1 MGNGEWSMNTGYTLH
16 ANASYVDVLTFLS
29 HSSYFIFISLVY
41 VIFDPGAS
49 IQQSLTK
56 LNYMKRTFIFLISM
70 SLIASVQAGGGDK
83 NIVSSVLKSAMVYR
97 NGAELTHSAKASL
110 NQGNNELVIDN
121 ISNRIDINSL
131 QIGSN
136 GNVTILS
143 VEFSTN
149 FLRPEHKLPVVKKL
163 EDSLETVNNELARV
177 QVVLKTDHELL
188 DLLKANKEIR
198 GDQTGVSVV
207 ELTKMMDYYKTK
219 TLELQNEIS
228 RYKEKELKQLEMIAK
243 INRQIKE
250 EEQKNNKTIGKLL
263 LQLYSPLAGSY
274 DFTISYVTPNA
285 GWNPSY
291 DLRVENINKPVSL
304 AYKAKL
310 VQSTGIDWQQ
320 VKLALSTSVPSQH
333 NNAPD
338 VKTWFLAYVNPV
350 GYVSPYYSNRIAG
363 VGAPV
368 AAMEEVKIM
377 GYSSISRDKK
387 QEEQAEPVYV
397 VNGTVM
403 SKAEFSK
410 IDSKAIKNIE
420 VLKDASATAVY
431 GSRASGGAVVVTL
444 KEMGDFVSVK
454 DNQLNVVFDIDLP
467 YDVPS
472 NGKEQN
478 VNLKDYK
485 IPAQYKYYSA
495 PRLDKEAYL
504 LGEIVDWEALNLLPG
519 EANIIFEGTYIGK
532 TSIDAGSVLD
542 TLSLTLGRDKR
553 VVVTRERLA
562 DFSSVKFLGTNK
574 KQTFTFEITVRN
586 NKKETVQME
595 LRDQYPVST
604 NKDIEV
610 ELLQHDGASVNGE
623 TGILTWKPQLAPG
636 EIKKYRVSY
645 SVKYPKDKAIN
656 L

>member
-1 MGNGEWSMNTGYTLH
+1 MQVVLFCYPVF
-16 ANASYVDVLTFLS
+16 YVNLLTPSTFQL
-29 HSSYFIFISLVY
+29 Y
-41 VIFDPGAS
+41 VILPKRAS
-49 IQQSLTK
+49 IIKSFIK
-56 LNYMKRTFIFLISM
+56 MNFMKRTLIVLISL
-70 SLIASVQAGGGDK
+70 SLGASVQAGDDK
-83 NIVSSVLKSAMVYR
+83 KIVTSVLKSAMVYR
-97 NGAELTHSAKASL
+97 SGAELTHSAKALL
-110 NQGNNELVIDN
+110 NQGNSELVIDN

-149 FLRPEHKLPVVKKL
+149 FLRPEHKLPIVKKL
-163 EDSLETVNNELARV
+163 DDSLDAVKDELTRV
-177 QVVLKTDHELL
+177 QVVLKTDQELL

-198 GDQTGVSVV
+198 GDQTGVSVI
-207 ELTKMMDYYKTK
+207 ELTKMMDYYKNK

-228 RYKEKELKQLEMIAK
+228 RYKDKELKLLDLTSK

-263 LQLYSPLAGSY
+263 LQLYCPLAGAY
-274 DFTISYVTPNA
+274 DFTVSYVTPAA

-338 VKTWFLAYVNPV
+338 IKSWFLAYANPV
-350 GYVSPYYSNRIAG
+350 GALENALAG
-363 VGAPV
+363 RAPGLAMAPAT
-368 AAMEEVKIM
+368 AALEEVVVM
-377 GYSSISRDKK
+377 GYGTKSKVSDDEKK
-387 QEEQAEPVYV
+387 EEAEPVYI
-397 VNGTVM
+397 VNGTVI
-403 SKAEFSK
+403 SRAEFNR
-410 IDSKAIKNIE
+410 IDKKAIKNMQ
-420 VLKDASATAVY
+420 VLKDAQASSIY

-444 KEMGDFVSVK
+444 KELGDYVSVK

-478 VNLKDYK
+478 VNLKDFK
-485 IPAQYKYYSA
+485 IPALYKYYSV
-495 PRLDKEAYL
+495 PRLDKDAYL

-532 TSIDAGSVLD
+532 TSIDAGSVED
-542 TLSLTLGRDKR
+542 TLNLTLGRDKR
-553 VVVTRERLA
+553 VVVTREKLA
-562 DFSSVKFLGTNK
+562 DFSSVKFLGSNK
-574 KQTFTFEITVRN
+574 KQTFTYEITVRN

-595 LRDQYPVST
+595 LRDQYPLST

-610 ELLQHDGASVNGE
+610 ELLQHDGAVVNTE

-636 EIKKYRVSY
+636 EIKKFRISY
-645 SVKYPKDKAIN
+645 SVKYPKDRVIS

>member
-1 MGNGEWSMNTGYTLH
+1 M
-16 ANASYVDVLTFLS
+16 VLFR
-29 HSSYFIFISLVY
+29 VY
-41 VIFDPGAS
+41 VIPGGGAS

-56 LNYMKRTFIFLISM
+56 MNYMKRTFIFLISL
-70 SLIASVQAGGGDK
+70 SLAASVQAGDDK

-97 NGAELTHSAKASL
+97 TGAELTHAAKASL

-149 FLRPEHKLPVVKKL
+149 YLRNEQKFPIVKRL
-163 EDSLETVNNELARV
+163 EDSLESVNDEISRV
-177 QVVLKTDHELL
+177 QVVIKTDQELL

-207 ELTKMMDYYKTK
+207 ELTKMMEYYKTK
-219 TLELQNEIS
+219 TLELQGEIS
-228 RYKEKELKQLEMIAK
+228 RYREKESKLFAIVAK
-243 INRQIKE
+243 ITKQIKE
-250 EEQKNNKTIGKLL
+250 EEQKNNKTIGRLL
-263 LQLYSPLAGSY
+263 LQLYCPLAGQY
-274 DFTISYVTPNA
+274 DFTVSYVTPSA

-310 VQSTGIDWQQ
+310 VQSTGINWEN

-333 NNAPD
+333 NNAPEIRS
-338 VKTWFLAYVNPV
+338 WFLAYVNPV
-350 GYVSPYYSNRIAG
+350 DDMSPFKSNRYAG
-363 VGAPV
+363 VAAPAPV
-368 AAMEEVKIM
+368 ALEEVVIT
-377 GYSSISRDKK
+377 GYGSATRDFKEGKK
-387 QEEQAEPVYV
+387 QEPLYV
-397 VNGTVM
+397 VNGSPM
-403 SKAEFSK
+403 SKGDFSN
-410 IDSKAIKNIE
+410 IDQKAIKNIE

-431 GSRASGGAVVVTL
+431 GSQGANGVILVTL
-444 KEMGDFVSVK
+444 KEMGDYVSVK
-454 DNQLNVVFDIDLP
+454 DNQLNVVFDIELP

-478 VNLKDYK
+478 VNLKDFK
-485 IPAQYKYYSA
+485 IPAIYKYYSV
-495 PRLDKEAYL
+495 PRLDKDAYL

-532 TSIDAGSVLD
+532 TSIDAESVLD
-542 TLSLTLGRDKR
+542 TLNLTLGRDKR
-553 VVVTRERLA
+553 VVVTREKLT
-562 DFSSVKFLGTNK
+562 DFSSIKFLGSNK
-574 KQTFTFEITVRN
+574 KQTFTYEITVRN
-586 NKKETVQME
+586 NKKEAVQME
-595 LRDQYPVST
+595 VRDQYPLSS

-610 ELLQHDGASVNGE
+610 ELLQSDGASVNGE
-623 TGILTWKPQLAPG
+623 TGIITWKTQLAPG

-645 SVKYPKDKAIN
+645 SVKYPKDKVIS

>member
-1 MGNGEWSMNTGYTLH
+1 MN
-16 ANASYVDVLTFLS
+16 F
-29 HSSYFIFISLVY
+29 
-41 VIFDPGAS
+41 
-49 IQQSLTK
+49 
-56 LNYMKRTFIFLISM
+56 MKRTLIVLISL
-70 SLIASVQAGGGDK
+70 SLVASVQAGGGDK
-83 NIVSSVLKSAMVYR
+83 NIVTSILKSAMVYR
-97 NGAELTHSAKASL
+97 NGAELTHAAKASL

-149 FLRPEHKLPVVKKL
+149 FLRPEHKLPIVKKL
-163 EDSLETVNNELARV
+163 EDSLDTVNDEFARV
-177 QVVLKTDHELL
+177 QVVLKTDQELL

-228 RYKEKELKQLEMIAK
+228 RYKEKELKLLDIIAK

-263 LQLYSPLAGSY
+263 LQLYCPMAGTY
-274 DFTISYVTPNA
+274 DFTVSYVTPNA

-320 VKLALSTSVPSQH
+320 VKLALSTSIPSQH

-338 VKTWFLAYVNPV
+338 IKSWFLAYANPVNPLMALQGRIPGV
-350 GYVSPYYSNRIAG
+350 SVAPAASLDEVVVIGYGTTTREFK
-363 VGAPV
+363 
-368 AAMEEVKIM
+368 EEEKE
-377 GYSSISRDKK
+377 R
-387 QEEQAEPVYV
+387 AEPIYV
-397 VNGTVM
+397 VNGSIM
-403 SKAEFSK
+403 SKAEFNK
-410 IDSKAIKNIE
+410 IEKRAIKNTE
-420 VLKDASATAVY
+420 VLKANAATSTY
-431 GSRASGGAVVVTL
+431 GSQASGGAVVVTL
-444 KEMGDFVSVK
+444 KEMGDYVSVK
-454 DNQLNVVFDIDLP
+454 DNQLNVIFDIDLP

-478 VNLKDYK
+478 VNLKDFK
-485 IPAQYKYYSA
+485 IPALYKYYSV
-495 PRLDKEAYL
+495 PRLDKDAYL

-532 TSIDAGSVLD
+532 TSIDAGSVQD
-542 TLSLTLGRDKR
+542 TLNLTLGRDKR
-553 VVVTRERLA
+553 VVVSREKLA
-562 DFSSVKFLGTNK
+562 DFSSVKFLGSNK
-574 KQTFTFEITVRN
+574 KQTFTYEITVRN

-595 LRDQYPVST
+595 LRDQYPLST

-610 ELLQHDGASVNGE
+610 ELLQHDGAAVNGE
-623 TGILTWKPQLAPG
+623 TGILTWKAQLAPG
-636 EIKKYRVSY
+636 EIKKFRISY
-645 SVKYPKDKAIN
+645 SVKYPKDRVIN